1 MASLLTQLM
10 DDFYAIANQTP
21 AEDAPLA
28 IMRRAGA
35 APSNVVAIEA
45 LARLLTV
52 ESARRRHAEA
62 RFAEQARRL
71 EEMEHARDLD

>member
-21 AEDAPLA
+21 AEDAPQA

-35 APSNVVAIEA
+35 APSNVAAMEA
-45 LARLLTV
+45 LARLLTI

-62 RFAEQARRL
+62 RLAEMGRRQQ
-71 EEMEHARDLD
+71 EEADGKLD